1 MGGTLA
7 VGAAAAA
14 ITAVAEAIKAINQL
28 DLELIRSGT
37 PEAKLYAKK
46 VIEQRMNL
54 LESGDF
60 LHALF
65 GPLRDLISKIVG
77 ELSDDTH

>member
-54 LESGDF
+54 LESGD
-60 LHALF
+60 LIHDLL
-65 GPLRDLISKIVG
+65 GPLRDLISKTIG
-77 ELSDDTH
+77 ELSDDTR